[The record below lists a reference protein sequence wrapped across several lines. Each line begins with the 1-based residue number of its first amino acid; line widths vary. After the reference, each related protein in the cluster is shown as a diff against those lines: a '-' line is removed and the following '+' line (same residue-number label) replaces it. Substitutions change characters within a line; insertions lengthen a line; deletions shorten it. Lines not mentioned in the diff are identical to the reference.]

1 MKILIF
7 GGQGFIGSH
16 LADNLLGKGHE
27 ILLLDR
33 FLKPRLWEEYG
44 WTGKPVNFIMGDL
57 KDEDCTRE
65 AVNQCDVWINLA
77 GLLGTSEMIHNPIPA
92 VQVNILGAL
101 HIFDAARI
109 YNKRGLQIA
118 VGNYWMN
125 NPYSLTKNT
134 AERFAL
140 MYNKEHG
147 TDIRVVR
154 GMNIYGERQTHK
166 PVRKIFPNVVIPA
179 LLNKPIT
186 VYGSGEQIMDL
197 IYVKDFVEVL
207 SRALLYPDV
216 PNTILYESGVGGGMT
231 INRFVDLVLEA
242 TGSSSEVNRVDMR
255 PGEDKEAVVEIT
267 EQGWRDLEQYLG
279 YTPRNLTPT
288 AEAVAKTVEWY
299 RANLERFE
307 WTE

>member
-1 MKILIF
+1 MKVLVI

-16 LADNLLGKGHE
+16 VVDNLLARGCRI
-27 ILLLDR
+27 ILMDR
-33 FLKPRLWEEYG
+33 YLKAGLWEEYG
-44 WTGKPVNFIMGDL
+44 WTDKPIDFLMGDL
-57 KDEDCTRE
+57 KDEDSTRE
-65 AVNQCDVWINLA
+65 VVNQCDMWINLG

-92 VQVNILGAL
+92 VQVNIIGAL
-101 HIFDAARI
+101 HVFDAARI
-109 YNKRGLQIA
+109 YGKRGLQIA

-154 GMNIYGERQTHK
+154 GMNIFGERQTHK

-179 LLNKPIT
+179 LLDRPIT
-186 VYGSGEQIMDL
+186 IYGTGDQVMDL

-207 SRALLYPDV
+207 VRGLLTDAA

-231 INRFVDLVLEA
+231 INRAVELILEA
-242 TGSSSEVNRVDMR
+242 TGSKSVVNRVAMR
-255 PGEDKEAVVEIT
+255 PGEDKQAIVEIS
-267 EQGWRDLEQYLG
+267 EQGWRDLEEHLN
-279 YTPRNLTPT
+279 YTPADLTPF
-288 AEAVAKTVEWY
+288 AEGIAKTVRWY
-299 RANLERFE
+299 KENLGRFE

>member
-1 MKILIF
+1 MKILVI

-16 LADNLLGKGHE
+16 LVDNFLSKGHK
-27 ILLLDR
+27 IIVMDR
-33 FLKPRLWEEYG
+33 LVKSGLWEEYG
-44 WTGKPVNFIMGDL
+44 WNDKPIDFIMGDL
-57 KDEDCTRE
+57 KDEDSTRE
-65 AVNQCDVWINLA
+65 AVNQCDMWINLG
-77 GLLGTSEMIHNPIPA
+77 GLLGTAEMIHNPIPA
-92 VQVNILGAL
+92 VYVNIIGAL
-101 HIFDAARI
+101 HVFDAARI
-109 YNKRGLQIA
+109 YGKRGLQIA

-154 GMNIYGERQTHK
+154 GMNIFGERQTHK

-179 LLNKPIT
+179 LLNRPIT
-186 VYGSGEQIMDL
+186 VYGTGEQVMDL

-207 SRALLYPDV
+207 ARGLLTDDC

-231 INRFVDLVLEA
+231 INRAVDMILEA
-242 TGSSSEVNRVDMR
+242 TGSSSAVNRVPMR
-255 PGEDKEAVVEIT
+255 PGEDKQAVVEIS
-267 EQGWRDLEQYLG
+267 EQGWRDLETYLK
-279 YTPRNLTPT
+279 YTPADITPMDK
-288 AEAVAKTVEWY
+288 AVATTVEWY
-299 RANLERFE
+299 KKNLGRFE

>member
-1 MKILIF
+1 MKVLVI

-16 LADNLLGKGHE
+16 VIDNLLARGYRV
-27 ILLLDR
+27 ILMDR
-33 FLKPRLWEEYG
+33 FVKAGLWDEYG
-44 WTGKPVNFIMGDL
+44 WGDKPIDFIMGDL
-57 KDEDCTRE
+57 KDEDSVRE
-65 AVNQCDVWINLA
+65 AVNQCDLWINLG
-77 GLLGTSEMIHNPIPA
+77 GLLGTAEMIHNPIPA
-92 VQVNILGAL
+92 VQVNIIGAL
-101 HIFDAARI
+101 HVFDAARI
-109 YNKRGLQIA
+109 YGKRGLQIA

-179 LLNKPIT
+179 LLDRPIT

-197 IYVKDFVEVL
+197 IYIKDFAEILV
-207 SRALLYPDV
+207 RGLLTDDA
-216 PNTILYESGVGGGMT
+216 PNTVLYEAGVGGGMT
-231 INRFVDLVLEA
+231 INKAVELVLEE
-242 TGSSSEVNRVDMR
+242 TGSKSVVNRVDMR
-255 PGEDKEAVVEIT
+255 PGEDKQAVVEIT
-267 EQGWRDLEQYLG
+267 EQGWRDLENHLG
-279 YTPRNLTPT
+279 FTPADLTPMR
-288 AEAVAKTVEWY
+288 EAIAKTVAWY

-307 WTE
+307 WGE